1 MPFEGIAK
9 KGESLYDFPIVRV
22 GGSPRD
28 REIPAAHRLSVKFLP
43 CIALSRPVASRVT
56 KPRLASPDGVR
67 NHCEP
72 LIRAPNARGLLIAR
86 FFCSCL

>member
-43 CIALSRPVASRVT
+43 CIALSRPVASRVA
-56 KPRLASPDGVR
+56 KPRLTGRRKESLRALDKGSQCAWFA
-67 NHCEP
+67 HC
-72 LIRAPNARGLLIAR
+72 
-86 FFCSCL
+86 